1 MTPAA
6 PPANRPCETPAHAA
20 HAAPPRLKR
29 SRLNGP
35 GAWVLAAIFALA
47 GCATPQVPII
57 RAPGGTTAS
66 ADVTTAR
73 LDAVIT
79 SAGKRA
85 DVDVLLLGEQ
95 HNAPD
100 HHQIEQQVIALL
112 AARGAL
118 AAVALEMADAGATT
132 AALNPRSSEA
142 DTRLALNWQDDL
154 WPWADYRPAVM
165 AAVRA
170 GVPVMGANLPAA
182 QFKASMANNQLDAQ
196 LPGPALKAQQQ
207 LIRLG
212 HCNLL
217 PESQITPMTR
227 VQVAKDMRMARVVG
241 DAAVPGKIVVL
252 LSGSAHANRELGV
265 PQHLP
270 KALRAKSVLLL
281 AGDGLDQDKAFD
293 ATWGTAALPESD
305 YCAGLREQF
314 QPK

>member
-1 MTPAA
+1 MTPDASL
-6 PPANRPCETPAHAA
+6 ANRPFRTPTHPAQAV
-20 HAAPPRLKR
+20 PPVLKR
-29 SRLNGP
+29 GVL
-35 GAWVLAAIFALA
+35 GAPHAWLWVAVLALA
-47 GCATPQVPII
+47 GCTTPQVPII
-57 RAPGGTTAS
+57 RAPDGTTAS
-66 ADVTTAR
+66 SDVTTAR

-79 SAGKRA
+79 PQGKA
-85 DVDVLLLGEQ
+85 AAVEVLLLGEQ
-95 HNAPD
+95 HNAPE
-100 HHQIEQQVIALL
+100 HHQIEQQVIAVL
-112 AARGAL
+112 AARGML

-142 DTRLALNWQDDL
+142 ATRLALSWQEDL
-154 WPWADYRPAVM
+154 WPWADYRQAVM

-182 QFKASMANNQLDAQ
+182 QFKASMANSQLDAQ

-212 HCNLL
+212 HCNVL

-227 VQVAKDMRMARVVG
+227 VQVAKEMRMARVLG

-270 KALRAKSVLLL
+270 RALHAKSVLLL
-281 AGDGLDQDKAFD
+281 AGDGPDQDKAFD
-293 ATWGTAALPESD
+293 ATWATAALPESD

>member
-6 PPANRPCETPAHAA
+6 SLANRPFGSPCHAA
-20 HAAPPRLKR
+20 QAVPPVLKR
-29 SRLNGP
+29 GVL
-35 GAWVLAAIFALA
+35 GAPHVWLWVAALALA
-47 GCATPQVPII
+47 GCTTPQVPII

-79 SAGKRA
+79 PQGKA
-85 DVDVLLLGEQ
+85 TAVEVLLVGEQ
-95 HNAPD
+95 HNAPE
-100 HHQIEQQVIALL
+100 HHQIEQQVIAVL
-112 AARGAL
+112 AARGVL

-132 AALNPRSSEA
+132 AALNPRSSEVA
-142 DTRLALNWQDDL
+142 TRLALSWQEDL
-154 WPWADYRPAVM
+154 WPWADYRQAVM

-182 QFKASMANNQLDAQ
+182 QFKASMANSQLDAQ

-270 KALRAKSVLLL
+270 RALPAKSVLLL
-281 AGDGLDQDKAFD
+281 AGDGPDQDKAFD
-293 ATWGTAALPESD
+293 ATWATAALPESD

>member
-1 MTPAA
+1 MSA
-6 PPANRPCETPAHAA
+6 C
-20 HAAPPRLKR
+20 
-29 SRLNGP
+29 S
-35 GAWVLAAIFALA
+35 
-47 GCATPQVPII
+47 TPQIPII
-57 RAPGGTTAS
+57 RAPSGSIAS
-66 ADVTTAR
+66 ADVTAAR

-79 SAGKRA
+79 PGGKLLE
-85 DVDVLLLGEQ
+85 VDVLLLGEQ

-100 HHQIEQQVIALL
+100 HHQIEQQVIAIL
-112 AARGAL
+112 AARGML
-118 AAVALEMADAGATT
+118 AALALEMADAGATT

-142 DTRLALNWQDDL
+142 ETRLALNWQEDL
-154 WPWADYRPAVM
+154 WPWADYRQAVM

-170 GVPVMGANLPAA
+170 GVLVMGANLPAA
-182 QFKASMANNQLDAQ
+182 LFKASMTDSKLDTQ

-212 HCNLL
+212 HCNVL

-227 VQVAKDMRMARVVG
+227 VQVAKDMRMARVLG

-270 KALRAKSVLLL
+270 KALHAKSVLLL
-281 AGDGLDQDKAFD
+281 AGDGPDQDKAFD
-293 ATWGTAALPESD
+293 ATWGTAALPETD

-314 QPK
+314 KPK